1 MKKFIIILLLISTSA
16 TLFAQKPRKKSSK
29 GKAQTHTQAKKKTSS
44 QTSQKP
50 AAQPDVKE
58 DNSPKNVVVTSSFK
72 PTLKTVSKINFTA
85 ASPTPD
91 TSRKVAPYD
100 IPAQNL
106 FFAYQPTPLKP
117 LAAHIDSTIVWENKN
132 YIKAGYGN
140 YTTPYL
146 EAGVS
151 LGDGTQSVVNIHAK
165 HVSSK
170 GSLPFQDASKT
181 SADVT
186 GIFSSA
192 NNQNEW
198 TGKLF
203 FDNNTQYQYGFQ
215 PDSLKFQKDDLRQR
229 FTLFGAKI
237 GLRNKTEN
245 AYGVSYNPNIYADFF
260 QDNHGANE
268 QNFVLNAPIE
278 KSIGKIVS
286 LKLGF
291 TADYTGYKRD
301 TAAKINNNLFLLT
314 PAVHFKTPGVNIVA
328 GFNPTWD
335 NTIFH
340 WLPNFTADI
349 KIKGEKFILQGGWIG
364 YFNKTNYRTL
374 AETNPWLAQPT
385 FLNNVRINEQYAGFK
400 GSAGSHFTY
409 NARVSALKFNNQPLF
424 VNDSITGKAF
434 EVVNESEMKALRVH
448 GEIGYTVE
456 EKFSLLG
463 GLTMTQYSNLKD
475 NEKAW
480 GLLPL
485 EINGALRWHITKDL
499 QFKSDVYFWD
509 GARYRN
515 AQMGAGKLD
524 PAFDLNAGVE
534 FAVIPKLNV
543 WLQFNNIFNNK
554 YERWHQYE
562 VLGFNVLAGVVYSF
576 GQK

>member
-1 MKKFIIILLLISTSA
+1 MKKLIIVLLLISTSA
-16 TLFAQKPRKKSSK
+16 TLFAQKRKKPSSK
-29 GKAQTHTQAKKKTSS
+29 SKAQTHTQSKKKT
-44 QTSQKP
+44 TQKP
-50 AAQPDVKE
+50 ANQPEAKE

-72 PTLKTVSKINFTA
+72 PSLKSVSKVNFIA

-91 TSRKVAPYD
+91 TSRRVPPYSV
-100 IPAQNL
+100 PSQNL
-106 FFAYQPTPLKP
+106 FFTYQPAPLKP
-117 LAAHIDSTIVWENKN
+117 LAAHIDSAVLWENKN

-151 LGDGTQSVVNIHAK
+151 LGDGTHSVVNVHAK

-170 GSLPFQDASKT
+170 GSLPFQQASKT

-203 FDNNTQYQYGFQ
+203 FDNSTQYQYGFQ
-215 PDSLKFQKDDLRQR
+215 PDSLKFEKDDLRQR
-229 FTLFGAKI
+229 FTLLGASV
-237 GLRNKTEN
+237 GLRNKATN
-245 AYGVSYNPNIYADFF
+245 AYGVNYNPNIYMDYF
-260 QDNHGANE
+260 QDNHRAHE
-268 QNFVLNAPIE
+268 MNFVLNTPME

-291 TADYTGYKRD
+291 TADFTTYKRD
-301 TAAKINNNLFLLT
+301 TALEINNNLFYLT
-314 PAVHFKTPGVNIVA
+314 PAVHFKTPGVNVVA
-328 GFNPTWD
+328 GFNPSWD
-335 NTIFH
+335 NSIFH

-374 AETNPWLAQPT
+374 AQTNPWLEQPT
-385 FLNNVRINEQYAGFK
+385 FLNNVRVNEQYAGFK

-434 EVVNESEMKALRVH
+434 QVVNEAEMKALRVH

-463 GLTMTQYSNLKD
+463 GATITQYSNLQD

-485 EINGALRWHITKDL
+485 ELNGALRWHITKDL
-499 QFKSDVYFWD
+499 QLKSDVYFWD
-509 GARYRN
+509 GARYQT
-515 AQMGAGKLD
+515 AQKTAGKLD

-534 FAVIPKLNV
+534 FAIIPKLNV

-562 VLGFNVLAGVVYSF
+562 ALGFNVLAGVVYSF